1 MENGVDM
8 PRYALRWLVFP
19 LLAALAACGAN
30 GVDTTPLAPMGPAV
44 SPASLTFTAAGQT
57 QAISVSDPGLLRV
70 LYTVSGCDGVVTAG
84 AVSNG
89 SLTVTSVAAGSCTLT
104 VSDTLSRTTT
114 VSVGV
119 MPPVH
124 SPAI

>member
-1 MENGVDM
+1 M
-8 PRYALRWLVFP
+8 PRHALRWLVFP
-19 LLAALAACGAN
+19 LLAALAACSGGN

-57 QAISVSDPGLLRV
+57 QAISVSDPGLVRV

-124 SPAI
+124 SPTI

>member
-1 MENGVDM
+1 M
-8 PRYALRWLVFP
+8 PRHALRWLVFP
-19 LLAALAACGAN
+19 LLAALAACSGN
-30 GVDTTPLAPMGPAV
+30 GVDTTPLAPMGPAA

-57 QAISVSDPGLLRV
+57 QAIAVSDPGFLRGAF
-70 LYTVSGCDGVVTAG
+70 TVSGCEGVVTAG
-84 AVSNG
+84 AVANG

-104 VSDTLSRTTT
+104 VSDTQSRSTT

-124 SPAI
+124 APAI